1 MLFRRRLHR
10 KARTTSLVA
19 VLLALTAC
27 LAPSVKAVSLG
38 DTAQVHGFFSQSVM
52 STSNNNFF
60 GRTQDTLSFDFREL
74 GLNGSWRPWPSLQLS
89 MQGTARWAGQ
99 TDTGEP
105 RLDYGFLD
113 YSIVSDP
120 VNLAGLR
127 IGRIINPLGLYNDTR
142 DVAFTRPSIIL
153 PQSIYFDRT
162 RDLAFSGDGAQVY
175 VSRTIMNGEL
185 SLQLNTIFPRVTE
198 SVERALL
205 GDSWPGT
212 LKSKLSFVGR
222 LLYQRDGGKV
232 KLGVSGVG
240 SSVGYDANAD
250 QRDLPSGSIDFNALY
265 FSAEYS
271 ALKWTVTGEYAL
283 RNFQYQKFQPVIP
296 DTDTT
301 GDSIYVQLAYRFVR
315 QLEGMVRYDVLYT
328 DRDDRRGANFS
339 AMTGKPAFSR
349 FAKDLTI
356 GLRWDVNRYFMLR
369 GEVHFVDGTGW
380 LPTDDN
386 LDISKTSRDWNLIAI
401 QAALRF

>member
-1 MLFRRRLHR
+1 M
-10 KARTTSLVA
+10 A
-19 VLLALTAC
+19 LATCLT
-27 LAPSVKAVSLG
+27 PTVKALSLG
-38 DTAQVHGFFSQSVM
+38 DTAQVHGFFSQSIIG
-52 STSNNNFF
+52 TSNNNFF
-60 GRTQDTLSFDFREL
+60 GSTQDRLSCDFREL
-74 GLNGSWRPWPSLQLS
+74 GLNGSWRPWPNLQLS

-99 TDTGEP
+99 TDTGNP

-120 VNLAGLR
+120 ITLAGLR
-127 IGRIINPLGLYNDTR
+127 IGRIINPFGLYNDTR

-162 RDLAFSGDGAQVY
+162 RDLAFSGDGVQVY
-175 VSRTIMNGEL
+175 VSRTITNSEL
-185 SLQLNTIFPRVTE
+185 SLQLNSIFPRVTE

-205 GDSWPGT
+205 GDSRPGT

-232 KLGVSGVG
+232 KLGLSGVG
-240 SSVGYDANAD
+240 SSVGYDPSAD
-250 QRDLPSGSIDFNALY
+250 QQDLPAGSIDFNAIYL
-265 FSAEYS
+265 SAEYN
-271 ALKWTVTGEYAL
+271 ALKWTITGEYAL
-283 RNFQYQKFQPVIP
+283 RNFQYEKFQPVIP
-296 DTDTT
+296 NTDTT
-301 GDSIYVQLAYRFVR
+301 GDSAYVQLAYRFAR

-349 FAKDLTI
+349 FAKDLTV
-356 GLRWDVNRYFMLR
+356 GLRWDLNRYIMLR
-369 GEVHFVDGTGW
+369 GEVHFIDGTGW

-386 LDISKTSRDWNLIAI
+386 PDISKTSKDWNLIAI